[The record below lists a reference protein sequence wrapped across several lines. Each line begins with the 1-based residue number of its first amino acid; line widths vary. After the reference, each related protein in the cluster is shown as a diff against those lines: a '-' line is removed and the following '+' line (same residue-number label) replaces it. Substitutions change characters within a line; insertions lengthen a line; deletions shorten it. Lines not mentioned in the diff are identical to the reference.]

1 MHTVKNPWKLECQF
15 QSLIWEK
22 LKLGKVKET
31 CTFIQFKWVSYI
43 WNGKNVTREMTEMMD
58 QIENSNW
65 SL

>member
-1 MHTVKNPWKLECQF
+1 MHTVKNPWKLACPF

-43 WNGKNVTREMTEMMD
+43 
-58 QIENSNW
+58 
-65 SL
+65 